1 MKKILL
7 LFLAIFLTACATN
20 STKNEKNIIELNP
33 NHGEVKKIAMQDI
46 IKKMDDKES
55 FVVML
60 SQNYCSSCKHFFM
73 DTDAYTKEIGLTLW
87 DIVLD
92 DEPTSTEENL
102 EITNKQ
108 FGYFKNTPSI
118 YYIEKGVV
126 KDSLCSD
133 KTEPTLENY
142 KKFLTKNN
150 IVKE

>member
-1 MKKILL
+1 MKKIFF
-7 LFLAIFLTACATN
+7 LFLIIFLTACNTN
-20 STKNEKNIIELNP
+20 TPSKQPAIELQP
-33 NHGEVKKIAMQDI
+33 NQGEVKKVSMQDI
-46 IKKMDDKES
+46 FDMMDDKET

-60 SQNYCSSCKHFFM
+60 SQNYCGSCKHFFM

-102 EITNKQ
+102 EITNKH
-108 FGYFKNTPSI
+108 FGHFKNTPSI
-118 YYIEKGVV
+118 YYIEKGKV

-142 KKFLTKNN
+142 KKFLIKNN
-150 IVKE
+150 IVKK